1 MSVWIS
7 TYVHL
12 YNNHDSTK
20 DGRVEIN
27 WFKVSIIYLKEISI
41 NSIEYRVNNSDYS
54 ILKILTVNP
63 RANILTLCKLI

>member
-1 MSVWIS
+1 MNIYVSRWIS

-12 YNNHDSTK
+12 YNNHDGTK

-41 NSIEYRVNNSDYS
+41 NSI
-54 ILKILTVNP
+54 
-63 RANILTLCKLI
+63 

>member
-1 MSVWIS
+1 M
-7 TYVHL
+7 YVHL
-12 YNNHDSTK
+12 YNNHDDTK

-63 RANILTLCKLI
+63 KANILTLCKGI